1 MDEKL
6 YKHRRQ
12 QSSNAFSD
20 VTIIVFFM
28 VIFNKNDDM
37 NRIVMYYDIINVQLI
52 ILIE

>member
-20 VTIIVFFM
+20 VTIIV
-28 VIFNKNDDM
+28 VYGD
-37 NRIVMYYDIINVQLI
+37 YDLI
-52 ILIE
+52 RMMI